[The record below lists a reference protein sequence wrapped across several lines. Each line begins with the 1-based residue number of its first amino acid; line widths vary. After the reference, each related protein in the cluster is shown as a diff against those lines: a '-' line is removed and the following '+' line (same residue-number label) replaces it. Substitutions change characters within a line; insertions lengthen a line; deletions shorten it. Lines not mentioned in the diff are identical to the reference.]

1 MRAPVGRPGLPFC
14 TERHPRGR
22 SVKTTRKLAIPRN
35 KALIRIKVLDWS
47 ICRIGSRDLRSAIGV
62 EYSRGWA
69 RPPLRAVRR
78 FLPNVHAVERPLARG
93 ASDSLAPVASALARR
108 AKRIMR
114 ENLAMALLYNAIAIP
129 VAIFGIATPLIAAI
143 AMSGF
148 SVLVTANAPCG
159 PES

>member
-1 MRAPVGRPGLPFC
+1 
-14 TERHPRGR
+14 
-22 SVKTTRKLAIPRN
+22 
-35 KALIRIKVLDWS
+35 
-47 ICRIGSRDLRSAIGV
+47 
-62 EYSRGWA
+62 
-69 RPPLRAVRR
+69 
-78 FLPNVHAVERPLARG
+78 
-93 ASDSLAPVASALARR
+93 
-108 AKRIMR
+108 MR